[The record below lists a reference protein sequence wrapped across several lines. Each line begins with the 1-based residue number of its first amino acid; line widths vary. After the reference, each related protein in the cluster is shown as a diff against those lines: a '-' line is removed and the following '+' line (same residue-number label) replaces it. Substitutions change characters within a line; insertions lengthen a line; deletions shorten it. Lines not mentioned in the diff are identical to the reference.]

1 VVSNGGHLG
10 KLPLVHGAESLA
22 HRQDALRGAA
32 SGRGAESAKHGNVRG
47 VVSVVGGGRTKLTLT
62 LARQQPQSPGQVLSM
77 EEEGE
82 ITGGTGGEPGGNRG
96 KPGENGGGFTGGL
109 NAAVEFFPD
118 TEEIIGCDRIITRL
132 NKDIV
137 RGRWRISSSINS
149 SSINSSSINSSSINS
164 SSSSS
169 SRRW

>member
-1 VVSNGGHLG
+1 MENCLWCTAL
-10 KLPLVHGAESLA
+10 KALPTDKTPLEALPVAEEPSL
-22 HRQDALRGAA
+22 QNTIM
-32 SGRGAESAKHGNVRG
+32 SGE
-47 VVSVVGGGRTKLTLT
+47 VVSVVGGKKANNKLTST
-62 LARQQPQSPGQVLSM
+62 LARQQPQSPVQVLSM